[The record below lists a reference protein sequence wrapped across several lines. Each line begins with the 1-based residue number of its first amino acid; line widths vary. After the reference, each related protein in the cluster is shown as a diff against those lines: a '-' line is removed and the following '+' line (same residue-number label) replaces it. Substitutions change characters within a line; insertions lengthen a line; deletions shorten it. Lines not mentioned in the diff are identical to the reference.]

1 MHASEDYMLT
11 TAADA
16 DDVGDGHSL
25 PVQGVFH

>member
-11 TAADA
+11 TADA